1 MGQKD
6 ELRWPT
12 PDMNSQVPNGE
23 RNRNVTDTH
32 WTVMFMAAGM
42 EMYLILTGM
51 SRIDKEQ

>member
-23 RNRNVTDTH
+23 RNRNVKDTH